1 MNLKSFEGGF
11 DKNLCYLIWCN
22 KTKIGGLVDPSV
34 KITPILDYINK
45 NKIKLSKILIT
56 HTHHDHIFYLDDFL
70 NIFSNIEVLCHEK
83 HLKSFERKIIK
94 LTDYEIITLG
104 QEILIALHTPGHH
117 SDSICYWNKKN
128 KMLFTG
134 DTVFV
139 GRTGRT
145 IGAHSN
151 IKDLYESV
159 YKKILTIPHNTIIY
173 PGHNYGYEKFITI
186 KENINYSDF
195 FNCKSLK
202 EFKYVMQRFEENRK

>member
-11 DKNLCYLIWCN
+11 DKNLCYLIWCD
-22 KTKIGGLVDPSV
+22 KTKIGGLVDPAV
-34 KITPILDYINK
+34 EITPILDYISK

-70 NIFSNIEVLCHEK
+70 KIFSNVEVLCHEK
-83 HLKSFERKIIK
+83 HLKSFKNDIVK
-94 LTDYEIITLG
+94 LTDFEIITLG

-117 SDSICYWNKKN
+117 SDSICFWNKKN
-128 KMLFTG
+128 KMIFTG

-145 IGAHSN
+145 IGTHSN

-159 YKKILTIPHNTIIY
+159 SKKI
-173 PGHNYGYEKFITI
+173 
-186 KENINYSDF
+186 SR
-195 FNCKSLK
+195 LK
-202 EFKYVMQRFEENRK
+202 MASSFSILLSPLYKLQSTFAFK

>member
-128 KMLFTG
+128 KMIFTG

-151 IKDLYESV
+151 IKHLYESV
-159 YKKILTIPHNTIIY
+159 YKRCI
-173 PGHNYGYEKFITI
+173 
-186 KENINYSDF
+186 
-195 FNCKSLK
+195 
-202 EFKYVMQRFEENRK
+202 